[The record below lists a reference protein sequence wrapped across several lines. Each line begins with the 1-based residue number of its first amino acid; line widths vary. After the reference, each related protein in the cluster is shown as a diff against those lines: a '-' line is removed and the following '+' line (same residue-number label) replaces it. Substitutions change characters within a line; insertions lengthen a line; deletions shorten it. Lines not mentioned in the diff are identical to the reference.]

1 MRLSFDMH
9 TKSLK
14 NVRNLGTRFLR
25 KISKIEKG
33 LMGISHI
40 DFANIRPPYYNQ
52 VNPLYKDT

>member
-9 TKSLK
+9 TKSLE

-40 DFANIRPPYYNQ
+40 DFANIRPLYYNQ
-52 VNPLYKDT
+52 VKPLYKDT